1 MEEHRRRKFKLN
13 LKFVKLIIII
23 FSLILLSLLCYTG
36 YKKHTGKEYIN
47 YNETNILEY
56 IVCYVE
62 PNELNQGCLS
72 SDINNYVTKYIND
85 IKVNFNYKL
94 NWNKKVDTNY
104 KYKIIGELTIFDRN
118 NHSLIMEKKEYVL
131 LEEKQLVKEDIE
143 TLTANE
149 LISLNYIEYDRYVT
163 NYKNNATMLA
173 GANIKIIFHIES
185 INKHN
190 DVSQELKV
198 NNDIIL
204 NIPLGEPTIQLNTN
218 YVPNNQ
224 SPNIKI
230 VTTQT
235 PINIILGVLS
245 VLFGLIAIILIIYVI
260 RVIYKDYK
268 SLPLYS
274 RLIKSLKNDFD
285 YEISEIS
292 SLIDTENEDRYKYF
306 DAISFKEL
314 YDLVKTSIEKKI
326 LWNEKQYFDKKG
338 RLENRISWFFVFMSD
353 NKVMRFVVDENK
365 LNEEYE
371 RDPNVLKKYRG

>member
-1 MEEHRRRKFKLN
+1 
-13 LKFVKLIIII
+13 
-23 FSLILLSLLCYTG
+23 
-36 YKKHTGKEYIN
+36 
-47 YNETNILEY
+47 
-56 IVCYVE
+56 
-62 PNELNQGCLS
+62 
-72 SDINNYVTKYIND
+72 
-85 IKVNFNYKL
+85 
-94 NWNKKVDTNY
+94 
-104 KYKIIGELTIFDRN
+104 
-118 NHSLIMEKKEYVL
+118 
-131 LEEKQLVKEDIE
+131 
-143 TLTANE
+143 
-149 LISLNYIEYDRYVT
+149 
-163 NYKNNATMLA
+163 MLA